1 MLIYQLKIFSILF
14 VFLAQGCLKE
24 ESKIEKDLKIQL
36 NQNRWNLLVFEANI
50 TAEEHQDSYFSIS
63 DELLTE
69 FLPFIR
75 SNKDLKWVYI
85 PQKKFPKFFNTNQ
98 EMGQV
103 QLWHYSTLKQSMSYN
118 QLDSIKAILKQLKG
132 Q

>member
-1 MLIYQLKIFSILF
+1 MLIYQLKIIAILF
-14 VFLAQGCLKE
+14 ILLAQGCLNK
-24 ESKIEKDLKIQL
+24 ESKIEEDLKIQL
-36 NQNRWNLLVFEANI
+36 NQNRWNLLVFEPI
-50 TAEEHQDSYFSIS
+50 TDEEQQDSLFSIS
-63 DELLTE
+63 DNLLNE

-85 PQKKFPKFFNTNQ
+85 PQKKFPQFFNTNQ
-98 EMGQV
+98 KMGQV

-118 QLDSIKAILKQLKG
+118 QLDSMKAILKQLKS